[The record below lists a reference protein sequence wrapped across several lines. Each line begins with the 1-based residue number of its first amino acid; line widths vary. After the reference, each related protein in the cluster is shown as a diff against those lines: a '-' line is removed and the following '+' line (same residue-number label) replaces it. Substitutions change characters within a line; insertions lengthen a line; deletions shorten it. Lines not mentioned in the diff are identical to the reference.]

1 VKGQWPLSMGGLD
14 SQGVEQFGRS
24 AALVSLLYRQLSFL
38 DRIGNFIFRSLE
50 VPVMSG

>member
-1 VKGQWPLSMGGLD
+1 V
-14 SQGVEQFGRS
+14 
-24 AALVSLLYRQLSFL
+24 ALAKEVCIYL